1 MFGLWHCVSGSTVTE
16 TTKHSLPKGQ
26 IAAENFKR
34 AGFIKTLQNCRTVAS
49 SAATRTVPVVLGDT
63 NIKSTNEFALALE
76 EAGLTTGS
84 TYQGVE
90 NTFIWSECEVKSIS
104 NFGHTFT
111 FEPAHLGKFHWDSE
125 DLKIRGPGTSLFDP
139 GFGFLASRCI
149 F

>member
-1 MFGLWHCVSGSTVTE
+1 MTE

-34 AGFIKTLQNCRTVAS
+34 AGFIKTLQNCRREAS
-49 SAATRTVPVVLGDT
+49 LAAAPTVPVVLGDT

-84 TYQGVE
+84 TYQGVQD
-90 NTFIWSECEVKSIS
+90 TFIWSECEVRSIS
-104 NFGHTFT
+104 NFGNTFT

-125 DLKIRGPGTSLFDP
+125 GGILKVLKFEDPGPGNHPFRPRIRIPRVAL
-139 GFGFLASRCI
+139 
-149 F
+149 